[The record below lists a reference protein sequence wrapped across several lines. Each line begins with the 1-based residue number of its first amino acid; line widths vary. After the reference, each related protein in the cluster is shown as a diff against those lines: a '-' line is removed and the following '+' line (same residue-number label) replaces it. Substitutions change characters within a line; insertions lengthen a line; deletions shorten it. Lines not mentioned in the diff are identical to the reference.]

1 MKGSESAHKPI
12 VLAVARWPVGGIRT
26 YLRDL
31 FAAPAL
37 RDYSFVLVAPNEV
50 ALDRYVA
57 DGQLACEWIA
67 AGNSIHKMTQ
77 AVWAASRR
85 LRPELV
91 HSHGFVSG
99 VISGLAQTLTGL
111 PHLLTVHDLVF
122 DGQFE
127 KHGGQLGK
135 LALGA
140 SLIPPSYIHCVTRD
154 SRDNLLTRYPWLTG
168 LKRKTV
174 VIPHGV
180 NTAKIERASMV
191 DIGAELGCS
200 PDTVIFGFLGRF
212 MAQKGFGVL
221 VDAVE
226 ILAKNGLSPSRA
238 RVLAVGSGGYV
249 REERARVTALGLEKF
264 FAFWPYQ
271 PDIVPILKGI
281 HCLVMPSLWE
291 ASGILA
297 MEAMVAGTPVIGS
310 NCVGLRETLAESPS
324 VTVSPN
330 DPAALSEALARF
342 VAHPDSQAA
351 AQFQS
356 AAAQRFSAERSFT
369 DLRSLNDRVN

>member
-1 MKGSESAHKPI
+1 MKDSVSARKPI

-37 RDYSFVLVAPNEV
+37 RDYSFVLVAPNEDG
-50 ALDRYVA
+50 LDRYVA
-57 DGQLACEWIA
+57 AGELACEWVPA
-67 AGNSIHKMTQ
+67 AASVRKMTQ
-77 AVWAASRR
+77 TVWAASRR
-85 LRPELV
+85 LRPTLV

-122 DGQFE
+122 DAQF
-127 KHGGQLGK
+127 KNHGGQVGK

-140 SLIPPSYIHCVTRD
+140 SLIPPGYIHCVTRD
-154 SRDNLLTRYPWLTG
+154 SRDNLVTRYPWLPG
-168 LKRKTV
+168 LKRKTI

-180 NTAKIERASMV
+180 NTTKIERAPKRA
-191 DIGAELGCS
+191 IAAELGCS

-221 VDAVE
+221 VDAIE
-226 ILAKNGLSPSRA
+226 ILVKNGLRSSQ
-238 RVLAVGSGGYV
+238 VHILAVGSGGYV
-249 REERARVTALGLEKF
+249 REDRARVVALGLEKF
-264 FAFWPYQ
+264 FTFWPYQ
-271 PDIVPILKGI
+271 AEVAPILKGI

-310 NCVGLRETLAESPS
+310 DCVGLRETLAESPS
-324 VTVSPN
+324 VQVSAN
-330 DPAALSEALARF
+330 DATALSAALARF
-342 VAHPDSQAA
+342 VASPDQRAA
-351 AQFQS
+351 AQFQH
-356 AAAQRFSAERSFT
+356 AAAQRFSAGRSFAGLW
-369 DLRSLNDRVN
+369 DLYSRVN